1 MSPLQLVSSGLKP
14 ANERSEGVGDTGG
27 LELVLPN
34 RMTRPG
40 TAWASEDKASLK
52 QAPSA
57 SWWSKVG
64 VVFEADAVV
73 LVVAAEAEACWTDC
87 GAAFLKAAAVLPFC
101 SW

>member
-14 ANERSEGVGDTGG
+14 ANERSEDVGDAGG

-57 SWWSKVG
+57 GWWSKVG
-64 VVFEADAVV
+64 VVFEADVV
-73 LVVAAEAEACWTDC
+73 ALVVAPEACWTDC
-87 GAAFLKAAAVLPFC
+87 GAAFFKAAVVLLFC